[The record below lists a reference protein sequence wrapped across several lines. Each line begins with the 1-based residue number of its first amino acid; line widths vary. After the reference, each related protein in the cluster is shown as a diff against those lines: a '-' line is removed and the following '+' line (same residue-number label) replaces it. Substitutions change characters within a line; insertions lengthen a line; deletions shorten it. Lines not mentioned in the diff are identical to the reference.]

1 MSTEKMPEGF
11 PLEPK
16 DFEGNLIQEGGTVKI
31 LSIPESLIH
40 DLDEESK
47 HTVKNCEGTVM
58 VINEIDDYGYAWV
71 EKVTSK
77 TEEEYKSN
85 SFGMEPKNLLRQ

>member
-1 MSTEKMPEGF
+1 MPKKKMPEGF

-16 DFEGNLIQEGGTVKI
+16 DAEGNLIKEGDAVKI
-31 LSIPESLIH
+31 LNIPESIIH

-47 HTVKNCEGTVM
+47 HTVKKCEGSVM